1 VKLRHLFLAFL
12 FVCFAVV
19 TARADEV
26 PGDGRIIVGHGSDPG
41 GPDSCGLT
49 FKIKLNGNGGP
60 NGTSGGI
67 KNCTNT
73 SGFDWTG
80 LEIFATI
87 PLGATLTCITS
98 SNPAVAAFS
107 SSNCGPTPLIT
118 STFDHKEN
126 VEIILTGGDIAAGSQ
141 FFINLNTS
149 GSSDT
154 NDAGGWFSFEGGN
167 LDAVALTPEPGSVL
181 LLASGLVLVT
191 FRRRRTP

>member
-1 VKLRHLFLAFL
+1 
-12 FVCFAVV
+12 
-19 TARADEV
+19 
-26 PGDGRIIVGHGSDPG
+26 
-41 GPDSCGLT
+41 
-49 FKIKLNGNGGP
+49 
-60 NGTSGGI
+60 
-67 KNCTNT
+67 
-73 SGFDWTG
+73 
-80 LEIFATI
+80 
-87 PLGATLTCITS
+87 
-98 SNPAVAAFS
+98 
-107 SSNCGPTPLIT
+107 
-118 STFDHKEN
+118 